1 MRMTVVISGISTMKW
16 DSFFSL
22 NPFQFWLDLT
32 IKSVIVL
39 LTAWLLASLLRGAS
53 AAVRHWV
60 WNVSIASLL
69 ALPIL
74 SLVLPGWRVE
84 ILPSIPD
91 QTIAVRQSTSE
102 RPVAKVYS
110 QTNRSRSIA
119 SEAQNVSAA
128 PTGIAQ
134 SLSFPLDSAPVA
146 PVQPR
151 PGTWLIPANFES
163 INWVKMTLSFWVTC
177 AFLILARLLASMFKI
192 RRLARSANQINEG
205 SWISLSQNVAVKLG
219 LRCSI
224 ELLKSEKVALP
235 MTWGAWSSVV
245 MLPADADRWLDECR
259 SVVLL
264 HEMAHIKRRDCLTQ
278 NLAQLACAL
287 YWFNPL
293 VWMAARRLHI
303 ERELACDDQ
312 VLEVGTKA
320 SDYACHLVEIARS
333 FSVGQRPFPVAV
345 GMACSQLEN
354 RVRSILDPAARQRRL
369 NRLTAGL
376 ITLGAVCLILSLA
389 VVHPAMKTAASPAVD
404 QTPVGLADD
413 EIDLRAISVLTDA
426 QSNTSISF
434 PGKGTDANSS
444 SEGLQTAEAEC
455 CQEDEDDAQNGGQGK
470 ALSSELTADQIIEL
484 KMHDVSPEFIESMRK
499 AGLDN
504 LTIREL
510 SQLRIHGIT
519 EEFVRQARG
528 WSKNPITARD
538 LIQLKVSGVSA
549 EYINTM
555 KQAGY
560 DGLTLNQ
567 LSSLSIHGV
576 SPDYVASLRGLG
588 YENLSAD
595 RLASLKIH
603 GIDEAFIKEMQSWMG
618 GKPSVNE
625 LLKVKI
631 HGVSPE
637 YAREM
642 KSLGFDNIPINK
654 LSEMKIHGVSAQY
667 IREMRE
673 LGFDNLTVDQLIK
686 MRIHGVDTDY
696 VEKMRAAGLKNVSVD
711 QMIEMKIHGIDS
723 ILFKDKR

>member
-1 MRMTVVISGISTMKW
+1 MTKMVAAISMLNWETV
-16 DSFFSL
+16 FSL
-22 NPFQFWLDLT
+22 NSFQLCLDLT

-39 LTAWLLASLLRGAS
+39 LAAWLLVSLLRGAS
-53 AAVRHWV
+53 AAIRHWV
-60 WNVSIASLL
+60 WNVAVVSLL
-69 ALPIL
+69 VLPML
-74 SLVLPGWRVE
+74 SLVLPEWRIE
-84 ILPSIPD
+84 ILPSIPT
-91 QTIAVRQSTSE
+91 QMVTVRQSALEKPAAEVNSKINQ
-102 RPVAKVYS
+102 PKS
-110 QTNRSRSIA
+110 
-119 SEAQNVSAA
+119 NVSQSQGVSTS

-134 SLSFPLDSAPVA
+134 SLSFPLDSAPIT
-146 PVQPR
+146 PVQSRRAAWP
-151 PGTWLIPANFES
+151 IPATFQS
-163 INWVKMTLSFWVTC
+163 IDWTKMALCLWIVG
-177 AFLILARLLASMFKI
+177 AFLVLARLLASMFRI
-192 RRLARSANQINEG
+192 RRLARAANRVNEI
-205 SWISLSQNVAVKLG
+205 SWISLSQSVAAKLG
-219 LRCSI
+219 LRNSI

-235 MTWGAWSSVV
+235 MTWGAWRSVV
-245 MLPADADRWLDECR
+245 MLPADADQWPHECR
-259 SVVLL
+259 SIVLL
-264 HEMAHIKRRDCLTQ
+264 HEMAHVKRRDCLTQ

-293 VWMAARRLHI
+293 VWMAARKLHV

-333 FSVGQRPFPVAV
+333 FSVGQRPSPVAV

-354 RVRSILDPAARQRRL
+354 RVRSILDPAARQRGL

-389 VVHPAMKTAASPAVD
+389 VVHPAMKTAASPRAA
-404 QTPVGLADD
+404 QTPVSLADD
-413 EIDLRAISVLTDA
+413 EVDLRAMSVLAEA
-426 QSNTSISF
+426 QSNISVSL
-434 PGKGTDANSS
+434 PSKGTDANSS

-455 CQEDEDDAQNGGQGK
+455 CQEDEDGPQSSGQGK
-470 ALSSELTADQIIEL
+470 AVSSELTADQIIEL

-504 LTIREL
+504 LTAREL

-528 WSKNPITARD
+528 WSGNSITARD

-560 DGLTLNQ
+560 DGLTLKQ

-576 SPDYVASLRGLG
+576 SPEYVASLRRLG

-595 RLASLKIH
+595 QLASLKIH

-631 HGVSPE
+631 HGISPE

-667 IREMRE
+667 IREMRD

-686 MRIHGVDTDY
+686 MRIHGVDADY
-696 VEKMRAAGLKNVSVD
+696 VKKMRAAGLKNVSVN